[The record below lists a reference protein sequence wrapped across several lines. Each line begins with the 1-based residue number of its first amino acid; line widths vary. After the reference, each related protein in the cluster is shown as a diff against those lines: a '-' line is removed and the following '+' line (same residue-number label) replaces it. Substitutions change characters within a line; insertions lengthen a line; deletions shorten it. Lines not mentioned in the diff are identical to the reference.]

1 MLEVRDCRNS
11 GLWIQ
16 INFCSNP
23 DGPAMISLLTECI
36 QKVSKDREIECYP
49 SPQPL

>member
-16 INFCSNP
+16 MNFYPNA
-23 DGPAMISLLTECI
+23 DGPADII
-36 QKVSKDREIECYP
+36 IDRVYP
-49 SPQPL
+49 EGKQGQRNRMLP